1 MFARKIAIWSLLAL
15 LAACDQVSLPAP
27 AVAAAHA
34 ADATPAPVVET
45 SSRPNAELQANCD
58 HDARDWY
65 EHQRDWE
72 DSPNSA
78 GVHVASTYA
87 NHYSAKFNKCY
98 AVVDRS
104 TSNTA
109 PKSGEVTRLRT
120 STLTDVAANRD
131 LGTAHWSGTNDAF
144 NQCQVNGTACLS
156 KEEWLALLRPYL
168 EE

>member
-1 MFARKIAIWSLLAL
+1 VSARNIAICSLVAL
-15 LAACDQVSLPAP
+15 LPACDKLSLPAP

-34 ADATPAPVVET
+34 AAAAPSAVSET
-45 SSRPNAELQANCD
+45 SAPSPELQEKCD
-58 HDARDWY
+58 RDAREWY

-72 DSPNSA
+72 DSPNST
-78 GVHVASTYA
+78 GVRITSTYA
-87 NHYSAKFNKCY
+87 NHYSAKFNRCY

-104 TSNTA
+104 TSSTEL
-109 PKSGEVTRLRT
+109 KSGEVTRLRT
-120 STLTDVAANRD
+120 STLADVAANRD
-131 LGTAHWSGTNDAF
+131 IGAANWSAANDAF

>member
-1 MFARKIAIWSLLAL
+1 MSAGKLAIWSLCAL

-27 AVAAAHA
+27 AVAAVHA
-34 ADATPAPVVET
+34 AAAPPAPVAE
-45 SSRPNAELQANCD
+45 SGNRPSAEVQGKCD
-58 HDARDWY
+58 REARDWY
-65 EHQRDWE
+65 ERQRDWE
-72 DSPNSA
+72 DAPNST
-78 GVHVASTYA
+78 GVRVTSTYA
-87 NHYSAKFNKCY
+87 NHYSAKFNRCY

-104 TSNTA
+104 TSNTELT
-109 PKSGEVTRLRT
+109 SGEVTRLRT

-131 LGTAHWSGTNDAF
+131 IGTAHWSGTTEAF

>member
-1 MFARKIAIWSLLAL
+1 MSAGKIAIWSLLAL

-34 ADATPAPVVET
+34 TAATPAPAPET
-45 SSRPNAELQANCD
+45 GSRPSAEVQEKCD
-58 HDARDWY
+58 REARDWY

-72 DSPNSA
+72 DAPNSA
-78 GVHVASTYA
+78 GVRVTSTYA
-87 NHYSAKFNKCY
+87 NHYSARFNSCY

-104 TSNTA
+104 TSNTELT
-109 PKSGEVTRLRT
+109 SGEVTRLRT

-131 LGTAHWSGTNDAF
+131 IGTAHWSGAGDAF